1 MRVLYGIV
9 GEGMGHATRS
19 RVVIEH
25 LLSSGHEVRA
35 VVSGRA
41 HAFLTDKLK
50 GRAGVTIE
58 EIVGLNLAFE
68 GNELDVADSL
78 ITNIEKIPEALQ
90 KNVDAYKSVVG
101 SFDAQVAISD
111 FESLAYLFARVNGIP
126 VISIDNMQ
134 IINRCRHDRF
144 VSDDKS
150 FAFRVAKL
158 AVKAKL
164 PGAYHYLVSS
174 FFFPQVRKPRTTLVP
189 PILRPE
195 ILAAKRE
202 RREHVLVYQTA
213 ATNTALLPAL
223 QKLPFRFRVYGM
235 GRTGTEGNVTLC
247 AFSEAGFVDDLRTAR
262 AVIAGG
268 GYSLMGEAVHLH
280 VPMLSVPIRG
290 QYEQELN
297 ARYLQRLGFG
307 QFVEEL
313 NSDVVAAFLERT
325 DTMEAALARYQPRD
339 NRMLYTCLEE
349 LLRDVELGEP
359 PPHKLNSKAMG
370 GWDGP
375 ALPPHLAAAIENDE
389 DETVTAQHKKG

>member
-25 LLSSGHEVRA
+25 LLAAGHELRV

-41 HAFLTDKLK
+41 HTFLTDKLK
-50 GRAGVTIE
+50 GRAGVTID
-58 EIVGLNLAFE
+58 EIVGINLAFD

-78 ITNIEKIPEALQ
+78 ITNIEKIPEALK
-90 KNVDAYKSVVG
+90 KNVDVYQSVIG
-101 SFDAQVAISD
+101 SFDAEVAVSD
-111 FESLAYLFARVNGIP
+111 FESWTYWYARVNGIP

-150 FAFRVAKL
+150 FSFRVAKL

-202 RREHVLVYQTA
+202 RKEHVLVYQTA
-213 ATNTALLPAL
+213 ATNQDLIPAL
-223 QKLPFRFRVYGM
+223 QRLPQRFRLYGM
-235 GRTGTEGNVTLC
+235 GRSGEEGNVTLC
-247 AFSEAGFVDDLRTAR
+247 PFSETGFVDDLRTAR

-297 ARYLQRLGFG
+297 ARYLQQLGYG
-307 QFVEEL
+307 QFAEQL
-313 NSDVVAAFLERT
+313 NSDVVKGFLERT
-325 DTMEAALARYQPRD
+325 DTMEAALAKYQPHD
-339 NRMLYTCLEE
+339 NRMLFACLEE
-349 LLRDVELGEP
+349 LLRDVDLGEP
-359 PPHKLNSKAMG
+359 PPHRINTKALG
-370 GWDGP
+370 SWDGP
-375 ALPPHLAAAIENDE
+375 DLPPHLAAAIENDE
-389 DETVTAQHKKG
+389 DETVTAQKKG